1 MVLNTFTLFCNPHYQ
16 IFFTLNSTPIKKQS
30 SLPRPQHPVTPTLLP
45 GGMSDVL
52 SVSCKFNHKYLSV
65 SCFLAHEASCCSTC
79 QESHSPWRSVTAH
92 PQVQAIG
99 GQSIY
104 PLVAMWM
111 VCPFRCCEYRGEH
124 VVQRS
129 VHIPTFNS
137 CGYISGIAGVDG
149 DSVFGFLRNYHT
161 FSPAVAT
168 PLNTPTSNVEGLQI
182 LQIWPNAPYSTI
194 CLSMFTAKL
203 VDMVGIL
210 PPGYLHFPK
219 GQWCWASFLCL
230 RRDLASSAEFPS
242 WSPSWIPFE
251 LLLAQLPCVSYHQA
265 PLTMNVIR
273 LYTVCCSDKFECHD
287 NIQTRENGRV
297 APCLGKQICW
307 RVDVFKED
315 SFTLLNHQINFYC
328 MFACDRQL
336 SANGS

>member
-1 MVLNTFTLFCNPHYQ
+1 MVLNTFTLFCNPHHQ
-16 IFFTLNSTPIKKQS
+16 KFFTLNSTSIKKQS
-30 SLPRPQHPVTPTLLP
+30 SLPRPQHPLTPTRLP

-161 FSPAVAT
+161 FSPQWLHHLTLPPVMWKDSRSSRFGPMHHT
-168 PLNTPTSNVEGLQI
+168 PLFVSP
-182 LQIWPNAPYSTI
+182 
-194 CLSMFTAKL
+194 
-203 VDMVGIL
+203 
-210 PPGYLHFPK
+210 
-219 GQWCWASFLCL
+219 CL
-230 RRDLASSAEFPS
+230 RLS
-242 WSPSWIPFE
+242 WWIWW
-251 LLLAQLPCVSYHQA
+251 VSYPRA
-265 PLTMNVIR
+265 ICISLKV
-273 LYTVCCSDKFECHD
+273 SDVEHPSC
-287 NIQTRENGRV
+287 
-297 APCLGKQICW
+297 A
-307 RVDVFKED
+307 
-315 SFTLLNHQINFYC
+315 
-328 MFACDRQL
+328 
-336 SANGS
+336 